1 MLILA
6 GPQIVF
12 SLYGNNWWGIET
24 SRGYAR
30 IHVPISGSSMEIKA
44 PILIPKCTNIWSALL
59 NWFQNK
65 NPELRDPRLLVN
77 GTKNN
82 GKLIILLRFLKILK
96 NSSNLR
102 IINGIIRR
110 TINNSTVN
118 FTRCQ
123 KFITR
128 LGSILRRSELWECWL
143 TGCI

>member
-1 MLILA
+1 MLPFA

-30 IHVPISGSSMEIKA
+30 IHVPISGSSMEIRA

-82 GKLIILLRFLKILK
+82 GKFNYFSEIFKFFENLLSIQGLSTESYGELLITLQSISRGAK
-96 NSSNLR
+96 NLSLDWGQS
-102 IINGIIRR
+102 
-110 TINNSTVN
+110 
-118 FTRCQ
+118 
-123 KFITR
+123 
-128 LGSILRRSELWECWL
+128 
-143 TGCI
+143 